1 MSTLPAIRLHNS
13 ATGQLEE
20 LRPIEP
26 GAVRFYT
33 CGPTV
38 YNYAHI
44 GNLRTYLSEDVIRR
58 VLESAGYRVRHVM
71 NVTDVGH
78 LESDADEGDD
88 KMAIAAERERRSPWE
103 IARFYE
109 DAFFEDCAKLHM
121 REPTVRCR
129 ATEHIEHM
137 QRMIRTLEERGVA
150 YTAGGNVYFDVRAFP
165 GYGAMAHLDLDRGEG
180 HARVEA
186 DREKRDRH
194 DFVLWFSRSK
204 FPNQIMQWDSP
215 WGRGFPGWHIEC
227 SAMATEY
234 LGERIDIHMGGIDH
248 IPVHHTNEIA
258 QAEAALG
265 HPWVDIWMHCN
276 FLVVEKPR
284 REEAGAPEGSA
295 AAAAAAD
302 AEPDPD
308 AVKMAKSDYFLRLAT
323 VEERGFEPIHYRY
336 FCLGAH
342 YRSELKFSWDNLDQ
356 ARRSFE
362 TLKNLVVG
370 WKIETAKL
378 GKAAAA
384 PSPAG
389 GAIAAYRARF
399 RDALHDDINA
409 PRALGIAWEMARD
422 AALRPPDKLALIREM
437 DEVLGLGVDAF
448 RRPEIPD
455 ALRARIR
462 EREEARAARQWATAD
477 AIRDELAA
485 QGLQLMDTADGTD
498 WYHARG
504 SDNPPAPT

>member
-1 MSTLPAIRLHNS
+1 MTEATMSTLPAIHLHNS

-26 GAVRFYT
+26 GVVRFYT

-44 GNLRTYLSEDVIRR
+44 GNLRTYVSEDVIRR
-58 VLESAGYRVRHVM
+58 VIETAGYQVRHVM
-71 NVTDVGH
+71 NITDVGH

-88 KMAIAAERERRSPWE
+88 KMAIAAQRERRSPWE

-109 DAFFEDCAKLHM
+109 DAFFADCAKLGL
-121 REPTVRCR
+121 RRPTVTCR
-129 ATEHIEHM
+129 ATEHVEHM
-137 QRMIRTLEERGVA
+137 QRMIQTLEERGVA

-165 GYGAMAHLDLDRGEG
+165 GYGKMANLDLDRGEG
-180 HARVEA
+180 HARVEE

-227 SAMATEY
+227 SAMAIEY
-234 LGERIDIHMGGIDH
+234 LGDRVDIHMGGIDH

-258 QAEAALG
+258 QSEAAIG
-265 HPWVDIWMHCN
+265 HPWCSVWMHCN

-284 REEAGAPEGSA
+284 AAGQAGNAPKDPLG
-295 AAAAAAD
+295 D
-302 AEPDPD
+302 APGDAPGEPKD
-308 AVKMAKSDYFLRLAT
+308 VKMAKADYFLRLAT
-323 VEERGFEPIHYRY
+323 VEEREFEPIHYRY

-362 TLKNLVVG
+362 ILKNLVVG

-378 GKAAAA
+378 GKAAKAA
-384 PSPAG
+384 PPASD
-389 GAIAAYRARF
+389 ATAAAYRARF
-399 RDALHDDINA
+399 REALHDDINVSK
-409 PRALGIAWEMARD
+409 ALGITWEMARD
-422 AALRPPDKLALIREM
+422 AALRPPDKLALVREM
-437 DEVLGLGVDAF
+437 DEVLGLGVEAF
-448 RRPEIPD
+448 RRPEIPE

-462 EREEARAARQWATAD
+462 EREEARAARQWAAAD

-498 WYHARG
+498 WYRSLA
-504 SDNPPAPT
+504 